1 MGAGCVETIDVAL
14 DSCHML
20 YHALSLIDNDTVLML
35 MNHWPEGDHLL
46 CKIQQLSRHDDEM
59 DRYHFMSIKS
69 YLPA

>member
-35 MNHWPEGDHLL
+35 MNHRPLEETIF
-46 CKIQQLSRHDDEM
+46 CARFSN
-59 DRYHFMSIKS
+59 
-69 YLPA
+69 